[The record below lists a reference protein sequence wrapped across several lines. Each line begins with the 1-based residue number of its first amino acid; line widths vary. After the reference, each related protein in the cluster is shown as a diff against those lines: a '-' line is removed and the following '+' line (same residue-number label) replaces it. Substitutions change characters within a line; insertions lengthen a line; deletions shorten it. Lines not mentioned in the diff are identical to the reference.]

1 MFSKKIA
8 IVLLGIASA
17 TTLISCSTSPAAT
30 SGKHTAAQSTA
41 TADLKSTYSQ
51 LEKSGGKVYT
61 LDPKT
66 SAVRIYVFR
75 GGLATK
81 LGHNHVLSAPQF
93 DGFVYLPPGLE
104 SDARFDLSFRLDQ
117 LEIDNTEYRSGLGKA
132 FSTVLNQA
140 AIDGT
145 RDHMLGEDNMQA
157 DRFPT
162 IRIHSLQITGESPR
176 LAAKVQVE
184 MHGQTREMWIP
195 LSSDVRPDH
204 LTVSG
209 SFVLRQT
216 DFGAQPYS
224 VLGGLLAV
232 QDEVVIDFKL
242 AGS

>member
-8 IVLLGIASA
+8 IALLGIISA

-30 SGKHTAAQSTA
+30 SAKQTAAQNAA
-41 TADLKSTYSQ
+41 TADLKSTYAQ
-51 LEKSGGKVYT
+51 LEKSGGKTYT

-93 DGFVYLPPGLE
+93 DGFVYMPPGLE
-104 SDARFDLSFRLDQ
+104 SDARFDLSFRFDQ

-242 AGS
+242 AGN